1 MAQAVA
7 DPSKRT
13 WLKAADVC
21 ERAQVQAY
29 VLRTWEMEFADL
41 GVVKNP
47 GGRGCTGRRIS
58 SACCASSSSCSS
70 KASRWPAP
78 DESST
83 RSDSPPTSC
92 RLTTSRR
99 SRARRALDADA
110 RKRVTAVRNGLR
122 ALLTLLSQP
131 RAQEQTGDDAH
142 PGGRR
147 RRWRGASRDI
157 AQDHDEAPQGR
168 VVAYE
173 RTLAGRTYGGRNFS
187 SAAEHYPPGNGT

>member
-41 GVVKNP
+41 GVVRNP
-47 GGRGCTGRRIS
+47 GGPRMYRPADLERVLRIKQLVFVEGLTLAGARRKLEEERQPTDELPFDDEPDKPR
-58 SACCASSSSCSS
+58 
-70 KASRWPAP
+70 KAS
-78 DESST
+78 
-83 RSDSPPTSC
+83 
-92 RLTTSRR
+92 
-99 SRARRALDADA
+99 LDGDA

-131 RAQEQTGDDAH
+131 RTARPATRHAPEVAVNADAA
-142 PGGRR
+142 PAEPSRKTTTKRR
-147 RRWRGASRDI
+147 KAAS
-157 AQDHDEAPQGR
+157 
-168 VVAYE
+168 
-173 RTLAGRTYGGRNFS
+173 
-187 SAAEHYPPGNGT
+187 

>member
-41 GVVKNP
+41 GVVRNP
-47 GGRGCTGRRIS
+47 GGPRMYGPADLERVLRIKQLVFIEGLTLAGARRKLEEERQPTDELPFDDEPEKPR
-58 SACCASSSSCSS
+58 
-70 KASRWPAP
+70 KAS
-78 DESST
+78 
-83 RSDSPPTSC
+83 
-92 RLTTSRR
+92 
-99 SRARRALDADA
+99 LDGDA

-131 RAQEQTGDDAH
+131 RAARLATTAGPAPAASDAAA
-142 PGGRR
+142 PAERSRKATTKRR
-147 RRWRGASRDI
+147 KAAS
-157 AQDHDEAPQGR
+157 
-168 VVAYE
+168 
-173 RTLAGRTYGGRNFS
+173 
-187 SAAEHYPPGNGT
+187 

>member
-47 GGRGCTGRRIS
+47 GGPRMYRPSDLERVLRI
-58 SACCASSSSCSS
+58 
-70 KASRWPAP
+70 KQLVFV
-78 DESST
+78 EG
-83 RSDSPPTSC
+83 
-92 RLTTSRR
+92 LTLAG
-99 SRARRALDADA
+99 ARRKLDAERQASDELPFDDEPDTPRKATLDGEA

-131 RAQEQTGDDAH
+131 GTARRATTSTPVGVANEGAAPAEPSRKT
-142 PGGRR
+142 PTRR
-147 RRWRGASRDI
+147 RKAVS
-157 AQDHDEAPQGR
+157 
-168 VVAYE
+168 
-173 RTLAGRTYGGRNFS
+173 
-187 SAAEHYPPGNGT
+187 

>member
-47 GGRGCTGRRIS
+47 GGPRLYRPADLERVLRI
-58 SACCASSSSCSS
+58 
-70 KASRWPAP
+70 KQLVFV
-78 DESST
+78 EG
-83 RSDSPPTSC
+83 
-92 RLTTSRR
+92 LTLAG
-99 SRARRALDADA
+99 ARRKLDEERQPTDELPFDDEPQKPRKAALDADA
-110 RKRVTAVRNGLR
+110 RKRMTTVRNGLR

-131 RAQEQTGDDAH
+131 RAHSRLATTPTPVVVADDAAA
-142 PGGRR
+142 PAD
-147 RRWRGASRDI
+147 ASRKTSTK
-157 AQDHDEAPQGR
+157 R
-168 VVAYE
+168 
-173 RTLAGRTYGGRNFS
+173 RK
-187 SAAEHYPPGNGT
+187 AAS

>member
-47 GGRGCTGRRIS
+47 GGPRLYRPADLERVLRI
-58 SACCASSSSCSS
+58 
-70 KASRWPAP
+70 KQLVFV
-78 DESST
+78 EG
-83 RSDSPPTSC
+83 
-92 RLTTSRR
+92 LTLAG
-99 SRARRALDADA
+99 ARRKLDEERQPTDELPFDDEPQKPRRAALDADA
-110 RKRVTAVRNGLR
+110 RKRMTTVRNGLR

-131 RAQEQTGDDAH
+131 RAHSRLATAATPVVVADDAAA
-142 PGGRR
+142 PAN
-147 RRWRGASRDI
+147 ASRKT
-157 AQDHDEAPQGR
+157 ATKR
-168 VVAYE
+168 
-173 RTLAGRTYGGRNFS
+173 RK
-187 SAAEHYPPGNGT
+187 AAS

>member
-41 GVVKNP
+41 GVVRSP
-47 GGRGCTGRRIS
+47 GGPRMYGPADLERVLRIKQLVFVQGLTLAGARRKLEEERQPTDELPFDDEPEKPR
-58 SACCASSSSCSS
+58 
-70 KASRWPAP
+70 KAS
-78 DESST
+78 
-83 RSDSPPTSC
+83 
-92 RLTTSRR
+92 
-99 SRARRALDADA
+99 LDGDA

-131 RAQEQTGDDAH
+131 RTARQATTPAIAASVAAAPAEPSRKT
-142 PGGRR
+142 PTKRR
-147 RRWRGASRDI
+147 KAAS
-157 AQDHDEAPQGR
+157 
-168 VVAYE
+168 
-173 RTLAGRTYGGRNFS
+173 
-187 SAAEHYPPGNGT
+187 